1 MNTRTRLIQKTIEDS
16 IWVNPRWRAD
26 KLEAS
31 SPLRPGD
38 DRPSFR
44 VIIDPDSPEFGCWVD
59 MGATDPHR
67 RRGGPVQL
75 LAILRGISEEEAHAI
90 LTESERDG
98 PADYIHLRLP
108 EHNAKPRARPLK
120 LTILDRYATHE
131 SDYLTNREVSPEV
144 QTLFRTGY
152 DPQSRAITIPWFDAA
167 GRLLNVK
174 YRTTY
179 AKRFWYAEGGVPVRE
194 LIYGID
200 VIHSRRIKRAVAVEA
215 EIDALYLWTIGVPAI
230 ATGGAAFNEKKR
242 DLILRSPIETLVL
255 LRDNDAAGRAWRNE
269 VTESLR
275 DRIRLEIALVPR
287 GFKDVNEARM
297 VTLTKSREIYGG
309 FGSLMMAI

>member
-1 MNTRTRLIQKTIEDS
+1 MDKVLFLAEIEEHH
-16 IWVNPRWRAD
+16 WRNPRWHSD

-31 SPLRPGD
+31 SPGRPDD

-44 VIIDPDSPEFGCWVD
+44 VITNPDDPAFGCWVD
-59 MGATDPHR
+59 SGASDPHR

-75 LAILRGISEEEAHAI
+75 LAMLRGISEEEARQI

-98 PADYIHLRLP
+98 PADYITLHLREP
-108 EHNAKPRARPLK
+108 TAKAHARPK
-120 LTILDRYATHE
+120 LANSLLDTYATHT
-131 SDYLTNREVSPEV
+131 SDYLTNRSISPEV

-152 DPQSRAITIPWFDAA
+152 DPQSHAVTIPWFDAA
-167 GRLLNVK
+167 GRLLTVK

-179 AKRFWYAEGGVPVRE
+179 AKRFWFHAEGTPVRN

-200 VIHSRRIKRAVAVEA
+200 VIHRRGIKRAVAVEA

-255 LRDNDAAGRAWRNE
+255 LRDNDAAGRAWRNDIA
-269 VTESLR
+269 ESLR
-275 DRIRLEIALVPR
+275 DRMRLEIALVPG
-287 GFKDVNEARM
+287 GFKDPTEARM
-297 VTLTKSREIYGG
+297 IELGKTREIYRPLVN
-309 FGSLMMAI
+309 FMMTA

>member
-1 MNTRTRLIQKTIEDS
+1 MLTALMAEIERYP
-16 IWVNPRWRAD
+16 WRNPRWHAD

-31 SPLRPGD
+31 SPNRED

-44 VIIDPDSPEFGCWVD
+44 VTTDPDSELFGCWND
-59 MGATDPHR
+59 SGAIDPHL

-75 LAILRGISEEEAHAI
+75 LAMLRGIDEETARQI

-98 PADYIHLRLP
+98 PADYITLQIRKP
-108 EHNAKPRARPLK
+108 TAKARARPLDIA
-120 LTILDRYATHE
+120 LLDRYSTDR
-131 SDYLTNREVSPEV
+131 SDYLTNRGISPEV
-144 QTLFRTGY
+144 QALFRTGY
-152 DPQSRAITIPWFDAA
+152 DPQSRAVTIPWFDAA
-167 GRLLNVK
+167 GRLLTVK

-179 AKRFWYAEGGVPVRE
+179 AKRFWYTKGGVPVRD

-200 VIHSRRIKRAVAVEA
+200 VIHSRNIKLAACVES

-242 DLILRSPIETLVL
+242 NLILRSPIETLVL

-269 VTESLR
+269 IAESLQGR
-275 DRIRLEIALVPR
+275 LRLEIALVPS
-287 GFKDVNEARM
+287 GYKDPTEAGI
-297 VTLTKSREIYGG
+297 TEIGKTREIYSPLVN
-309 FGSLMMAI
+309 FMMTA